1 VYDRFGMSHTPTRL
15 VATPSQTVGP
25 FFHFGLAD
33 QPGLGCLVRDDTPG
47 ERIRLRVTVLDGAA
61 EPVPDA
67 LIELW
72 QANADGVYVRPD
84 NPLDVLQPTG
94 FCGFGRLPTGADGTC
109 EFETIR
115 PGSVRDAQGRPQA
128 SHINICLLAR
138 GLLRQ
143 IYTRIYFE
151 GDALLASDAV
161 LNAVPEA
168 RRHTLIATKLVS
180 LRPDATTVSPKPD
193 TTAARAKAD
202 TTTATTS
209 GTQDWAFVIRLQGED
224 ETVFLDL

>member
-1 VYDRFGMSHTPTRL
+1 MGQTPIRL

-33 QPGLGCLVRDDTPG
+33 QSGLGCLVRDDTPG
-47 ERIRLRVTVLDGAA
+47 ERIRIKITVFDGAA

-72 QANADGVYVRPD
+72 QANAEGVYVRPD
-84 NPLDVLQPTG
+84 RAIDVLSPPE
-94 FCGFGRLPTGADGTC
+94 FCGFGRLPTGADGSC

-115 PGSVRDAQGRPQA
+115 PGSVRDARGRPQA
-128 SHINICLLAR
+128 SHINVCLLAR

-143 IYTRIYFE
+143 IYTRIYFA
-151 GDALLASDAV
+151 GDALLETDAV

-168 RRHTLIATKLVS
+168 RRQTLIASNPVRLK
-180 LRPDATTVSPKPD
+180 PDATTVP
-193 TTAARAKAD
+193 
-202 TTTATTS
+202 TS
-209 GTQDWAFVIRLQGED
+209 GARDWLFEIRLQGEG

>member
-1 VYDRFGMSHTPTRL
+1 M
-15 VATPSQTVGP
+15 
-25 FFHFGLAD
+25 
-33 QPGLGCLVRDDTPG
+33 
-47 ERIRLRVTVLDGAA
+47 ITVLDGAA

-84 NPLDVLQPTG
+84 SPEDVLEPPG

-128 SHINICLLAR
+128 SHINVCLLAR

-168 RRHTLIATKLVS
+168 RRHTLIATTSVPPNADAETVRLK
-180 LRPDATTVSPKPD
+180 PDTTTISPKPD
-193 TTAARAKAD
+193 TTTVRLKPD
-202 TTTATTS
+202 TTTARAEADATS
-209 GTQDWAFVIRLQGED
+209 VRAKAEWVFVIRLQGED